1 MMGQQNET
9 TLTIAGT
16 WQGIRL
22 MLPLAFFTIAFGL
35 AFGVAASHQGL
46 AAWQALSMSTLV
58 FAAPSQFAA
67 LELWHAPLPLLALA
81 GTTLAIHTRHMLMGA
96 SLYTWLAPLPPLKRF
111 AVIFLVTDSNWAL
124 ALSKYQQGERNVGIL
139 LGGGI
144 ALWAAWVLGT
154 GAGLMF
160 GGGITHPER
169 FGLDMIMLCFLLVI
183 VIGNRPRAFM
193 VLPWLAAGT
202 SALLAYWWLPPFLH
216 VMVGALTG
224 GAVAVLLAR
233 YQAMKVSQ

>member
-1 MMGQQNET
+1 
-9 TLTIAGT
+9 
-16 WQGIRL
+16 
-22 MLPLAFFTIAFGL
+22 MLPLACFTIAFGL
-35 AFGVAASHQGL
+35 AFGVAASHHGL
-46 AAWQALSMSTLV
+46 AAWQAMSMSTLV

-67 LELWHAPLPLLALA
+67 LELWQAPLPLMALA

-96 SLYTWLAPLPPLKRF
+96 SLYPWLAPLPRLQRF
-111 AVIFLVTDSNWAL
+111 SVIFLVTDSNWAL

-154 GAGLMF
+154 GAGLVF
-160 GGGITHPER
+160 GSGIPNPER

-183 VIGNRPRAFM
+183 VIGNRPQASM
-193 VLPWLAAGT
+193 VLPWFAAGS

-216 VMVGALTG
+216 VMMGALTG
-224 GAVAVLLAR
+224 GLTAVLLAR
-233 YQAMKVSQ
+233 YRGMKVSA